1 MAKTKTKKKK
11 TPALGTRRTT
21 HAPAATRTRAVA
33 ARRAPTPP
41 SSRLSLSS
49 PLHSVE
55 IRVRDVNLE
64 VVARG
69 FGKMDE
75 QLPPGIYQVEYRAG
89 SNVRRELVALR
100 ANETFAKHDV
110 ELLFASPVPLE
121 GTSTSRETY
130 QRAVERLS
138 RKPTKTVRGD
148 SGFLI
153 FIRNLDKN
161 SGFKMR
167 RESVRNWQLL
177 DSHLRPVLDLPKLFQ
192 TNVSEEW
199 MGLSVLL
206 PAGGYVLR
214 VSRGID
220 DQRPFDQALWLSR
233 GWTTGL
239 FIAQNETGPVPEAA
253 SVQMTKLKVGWEAF
267 MENSHQVVRIAELA
281 LTGLREGRQA
291 VPAAQ
296 LSQLLHAKFEN
307 PMLGILG
314 AHALLLQRNVNC
326 DTLGEVIG
334 NLDALLPGHPDVM
347 ALRQMS
353 AKLLG
358 VSPPASGNTMPP
370 MLLASYTGLLAR
382 DAQDEGVIPAASLAE
397 SIAPSLL
404 RQGTWTS
411 WRPLSTDQVAR
422 VSAVAIR
429 SPFRTTLSRGFA
441 QSKALEIQS
450 VRAVPEAAIQR
461 VKRYIDEIQ
470 KFSLD
475 EGPARPISSLPVSQ
489 VSSDTSL
496 PASMVKT
503 ILRSLQLNEGKLAA
517 SGEQDSRPAVGKV
530 ITENHGR
537 ELTDFPPS
545 FGASS
550 ADNLKTPGSL

>member
-1 MAKTKTKKKK
+1 M
-11 TPALGTRRTT
+11 
-21 HAPAATRTRAVA
+21 
-33 ARRAPTPP
+33 
-41 SSRLSLSS
+41 
-49 PLHSVE
+49 
-55 IRVRDVNLE
+55 
-64 VVARG
+64 
-69 FGKMDE
+69 
-75 QLPPGIYQVEYRAG
+75 
-89 SNVRRELVALR
+89 
-100 ANETFAKHDV
+100 
-110 ELLFASPVPLE
+110 
-121 GTSTSRETY
+121 
-130 QRAVERLS
+130 
-138 RKPTKTVRGD
+138 
-148 SGFLI
+148 
-153 FIRNLDKN
+153 
-161 SGFKMR
+161 
-167 RESVRNWQLL
+167 
-177 DSHLRPVLDLPKLFQ
+177 
-192 TNVSEEW
+192 EEW

-214 VSRGID
+214 VCRGID
-220 DQRPFDQALWLSR
+220 DKRAFDQALWLSR

-239 FIAQNETGPVPEAA
+239 FIAQNEEGPVPEAA

-267 MENSHQVVRIAELA
+267 MDYSHQVVRIAELA
-281 LTGLREGRQA
+281 LAGLREGRQA

-326 DTLGEVIG
+326 DTLREVLG

-358 VSPPASGNTMPP
+358 VSPPVSGNTMPP
-370 MLLASYTGLLAR
+370 MLLASYSGLLAR

-411 WRPLSTDQVAR
+411 WRPLSTDQSAR
-422 VSAVAIR
+422 VSAFAVH
-429 SPFRTTLSRGFA
+429 SPFRPARSRGFA
-441 QSKALEIQS
+441 QAKALEIQS
-450 VRAVPEAAIQR
+450 VRALPEAAIQR
-461 VKRYIDEIQ
+461 VKRYIDEIH

-475 EGPARPISSLPVSQ
+475 EGPARSISSLSVPQ

-503 ILRSLQLNEGKLAA
+503 ILRSLQLNEGKLAPA
-517 SGEQDSRPAVGKV
+517 GELNPQPVMGKI

-537 ELTDFPPS
+537 ELTDFSPGS
-545 FGASS
+545 GASS
-550 ADNLKTPGSL
+550 ADNLNAPGSL